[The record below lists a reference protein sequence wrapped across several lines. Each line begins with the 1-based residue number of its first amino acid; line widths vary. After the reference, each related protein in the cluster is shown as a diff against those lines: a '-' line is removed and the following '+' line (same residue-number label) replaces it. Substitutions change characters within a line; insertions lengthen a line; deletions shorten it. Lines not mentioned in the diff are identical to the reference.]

1 MTGCFGSGPA
11 NHFGGN
17 MWTVVY
23 TAQDRQMSDNLCD
36 ALRGKNI
43 LVKIIGAASE
53 NKFDILVPSTE
64 VEQAHDVLIDMTF

>member
-1 MTGCFGSGPA
+1 
-11 NHFGGN
+11 

-23 TAQDRQMSDNLCD
+23 TSQDRQMSDNLCN
-36 ALRGKNI
+36 ALRSNNI

-64 VEQAHDVLIDMTF
+64 VEQAHGILIDMTF